1 MNVIFLGTNGW
12 YDSPTGHT
20 VSVLVAT
27 PRYHI
32 VFDAGSGFAQ
42 LPDYLAGLPRRP
54 LFLFLSH
61 FHLDHIIGLHTM
73 VKLPVT
79 RLVIAGPP
87 GARAIIASF
96 VNSPYTVPLS
106 YIETRYPVKVL
117 ELPGNEH
124 ALPFP
129 VTALPLLH
137 ESPTIGYRV
146 ELGRKVLTYCTD
158 TGYCENAVTLA
169 RKADLLITDCAY
181 RVGEQDANWP
191 HLNPESAAALA
202 VAAEA
207 KALVLTHF
215 DASRYRALDDRQA
228 AEYEA
233 RKVFPHTT
241 ASTDGMTITV

>member
-27 PRYHI
+27 SRYHI

-54 LFLFLSH
+54 LFLLLSH
-61 FHLDHIIGLHTM
+61 FHLDHIIGLHTL
-73 VKLPVT
+73 VKLPIA

-87 GARAIIASF
+87 GTRAMIASF

-106 YIETRYPVKVL
+106 YVETLYPVRVL
-117 ELPGNEH
+117 ELPEEH
-124 ALPFP
+124 DQLPFKC
-129 VTALPLLH
+129 TTLPLLH
-137 ESPTIGYRV
+137 ESPTLGYRV

-181 RVGEQDANWP
+181 RVGELDANWP
-191 HLNPESAAALA
+191 HLNPGSAAALA
-202 VAAEA
+202 VTAGA

-215 DASRYRALDDRQA
+215 DASRYRTLDDRQA
-228 AEYEA
+228 AEYAA
-233 RKVFPHTT
+233 RKIFPQTT
-241 ASTDGMTITV
+241 ASTDGMAITI